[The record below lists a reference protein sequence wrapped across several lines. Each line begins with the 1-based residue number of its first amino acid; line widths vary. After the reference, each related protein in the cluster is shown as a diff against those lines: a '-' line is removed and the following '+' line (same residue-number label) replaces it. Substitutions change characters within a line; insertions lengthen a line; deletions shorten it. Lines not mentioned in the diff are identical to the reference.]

1 MHFLLNVHLP
11 GVDAEVDAFTIGN
24 GQVEHLSFAEWCGLD
39 PAFPYVEVKYRK
51 TRPTFWSGLVA
62 ADGNLDQEQCLDMA
76 RQFSWTLHRA
86 FLLQSRQ
93 PLPTPEL
100 SVIYVSVSAD
110 ADFSGPVGV
119 LRLIGPA
126 EREWVVFGSPLSIRY
141 DTAALADV
149 ERIYRAMSRFDPDRA
164 FDGVN
169 AGLATLERLARP
181 ENWWGGDD
189 LVHQASDFVHCLAA
203 CEGLLLGRDKA
214 GDDAITDA
222 FGRQAA
228 VVASLAHL
236 VAHEDFSA
244 LAKYFSNLYRLRSKL
259 FHGRIR
265 MRDLDEEARAQLP
278 QARNLL
284 CVCITV
290 AVALDGETRPQD
302 ALPALLARAY
312 SDAEVYA
319 ALLAEMEPTP

>member
-11 GVDAEVDAFTIGN
+11 GVDSEVDAFAIGN
-24 GQVEHLSFAEWCGLD
+24 GLVGHLSFAEWCDLD
-39 PAFPYVEVKYRK
+39 PEFPYVGDKYRK

-62 ADGNLDQEQCLDMA
+62 VEGDLDQEQCLDMA
-76 RQFSWTLHRA
+76 RQFCWALHRA

-93 PLPTPEL
+93 LLPTPEL
-100 SVIYVSVSAD
+100 SVIYVSVSED
-110 ADFSGPVGV
+110 ADFSRPLGV
-119 LRLIGPA
+119 LRHIGPA
-126 EREWVVFGSPLSIRY
+126 EREWVVFGGPISIPY
-141 DTAALADV
+141 DAAGLADV
-149 ERIYRAMSRFDPDRA
+149 ERVYRAMSHFDPDRA

-181 ENWWGGDD
+181 ENWWGGDA
-189 LVHQASDFVHCLAA
+189 LVHRVSDFVHCLAA

-214 GDDAITDA
+214 GDDSITDA

-228 VVASLAHL
+228 VVASLADS
-236 VAHEDFSA
+236 VRHEDFA
-244 LAKYFSNLYRLRSKL
+244 EIAKYLSSLYRLRSRL

-265 MRDLDEEARAQLP
+265 MRELDDAAREQLP

-284 CVCITV
+284 CLCITV
-290 AVALDGETRPQD
+290 AVALASEARPRD

-312 SDAEVYA
+312 ADPEVYA
-319 ALLAEMEPTP
+319 ALLAEMGPTP

>member
-24 GQVEHLSFAEWCGLD
+24 GQVEHLSFAEWCHLD
-39 PAFPYVEVKYRK
+39 PAFPDVEVKYRK

-76 RQFSWTLHRA
+76 RHYCWTLHRA

-100 SVIYVSVSAD
+100 SVIYVSVYAD
-110 ADFSGPVGV
+110 ADFSRPLGV
-119 LRLIGPA
+119 LRLIGSA
-126 EREWVVFGSPLSIRY
+126 EREWVVFGGPISVPY
-141 DTAALADV
+141 DATALADV
-149 ERIYRAMSRFDPDRA
+149 ERVYRAMSRFDPDRA

-189 LVHQASDFVHCLAA
+189 LVHRGSDFTHCLAA

-214 GDDAITDA
+214 GDDSITDA

-228 VVASLAHL
+228 VAASLAHL
-236 VAHEDFSA
+236 VAHEDFSE
-244 LAKYFSNLYRLRSKL
+244 LAKYFSSFYRLRSRL

-265 MRDLDEEARAQLP
+265 MRDLDDAAQEQLP
-278 QARNLL
+278 QARSLL

-290 AVALDGETRPQD
+290 AVALEREARPRD
-302 ALPALLARAY
+302 ALPALLARANADPEFY
-312 SDAEVYA
+312 T
-319 ALLAEMEPTP
+319 ALLAEMAPTP

>member
-1 MHFLLNVHLP
+1 MHYLLNVHLP
-11 GVDAEVDAFTIGN
+11 GVDAEVDAFAIGN
-24 GQVEHLSFAEWCGLD
+24 GLVEHLSFAEWCHLD
-39 PAFPYVEVKYRK
+39 PAFPDVEVKYRK

-62 ADGNLDQEQCLDMA
+62 VDGNLDQEQCLDMA
-76 RQFSWTLHRA
+76 RHYCWTLHRA

-119 LRLIGPA
+119 LRHIGPA
-126 EREWVVFGSPLSIRY
+126 EREWVVFGGPISVPY
-141 DTAALADV
+141 DATALADV
-149 ERIYRAMSRFDPDRA
+149 ERVYCAMSRFDPDRA

-189 LVHQASDFVHCLAA
+189 FVHRASDFVHCLAA
-203 CEGLLLGRDKA
+203 CEAILLGRDKA

-228 VVASLAHL
+228 VAASLAQS
-236 VAHEDFSA
+236 VAHEDFSD
-244 LAKYFSNLYRLRSKL
+244 LAKYLSSLYRLRSKL

-265 MRDLDEEARAQLP
+265 MCDLDEEARSQLP

-290 AVALDGETRPQD
+290 AVALESEARPRD

-312 SDAEVYA
+312 ADPEVYA
-319 ALLAEMEPTP
+319 ALLAAMEPMP